1 MVRRGVTAEG
11 AGSNETLGTIRGDSG
26 RVTELRDEEKVVAAT
41 ITTTLGLRVEQ
52 HDDGRQ
58 PGLHDLN
65 IISVDGSPGAVEVT
79 AAADPD
85 SIQLWKLVN
94 GRGEQRTVK
103 DLQGGWMLTLE
114 PTARAKRLRIEL
126 PAFLGEL
133 ESQGVTEI
141 PSQRR
146 RLEVPESIEGRARTL
161 GIVSGNQSGTNF
173 PGSIY
178 FTIEQPHERTSGVVD
193 STGNAVPGWVRDFLL
208 DPDQSDVLGKLARS
222 GASER
227 HAFILVPGLTSAP
240 FGVVDMLG
248 RDEDDVVP
256 TAAPDLPGQVTH
268 IWLMA
273 FRTKGSG
280 LRWSPDSGWERFER
294 QFHLED

>member
-1 MVRRGVTAEG
+1 M
-11 AGSNETLGTIRGDSG
+11 
-26 RVTELRDEEKVVAAT
+26 TELRDEEKVVAAT

-52 HDDGRQ
+52 YDNGLQ
-58 PGLHDLN
+58 PGMHDLN
-65 IISVDGSPGAVEVT
+65 IIFVDGSLAAVEVT

-85 SIQLWKLVN
+85 SIELWKLVH
-94 GRGEQRTVK
+94 GRGERRTVK

-114 PTARAKRLRIEL
+114 PTARAKRLRTEL

-146 RLEVPESIEGRARTL
+146 RLEVPESIEGRARDL
-161 GIVSGNQSGTNF
+161 GIIRGNQSGTNF
-173 PGSIY
+173 AGSIY
-178 FTIEQPHERTSGVVD
+178 FTIEQPCDRAGGVVD
-193 STGNAVPGWVRDFLL
+193 STGSAVPGWVRDFLL
-208 DPDQSDVLGKLARS
+208 DPHRSDVLGKLARS

-240 FGVVDMLG
+240 FGVVDMLW

-256 TAAPDLPGQVTH
+256 TSSPDLPDQVTH
-268 IWLMA
+268 VWLMA
-273 FRTKGSG
+273 FSTVGSG

-294 QFHLED
+294 QFHL